1 MFKQTFKSIDDVLWK
16 DAGCTSEL
24 DRTEQT
30 PWLLFLRY
38 LDALEQDKAAEAEL
52 DEMRY
57 TTSSTKPTAGKR
69 GPRRKTPQARSSTS
83 LPSIGS
89 ADVGSRR
96 GAFWTLGQRC
106 TASHEKY
113 RIR

>member
-69 GPRRKTPQARSSTS
+69 GPRRKTPRARSSTWW
-83 LPSIGS
+83 PSIRLVD
-89 ADVGSRR
+89 AGSRS
-96 GAFWTLGQRC
+96 GAFRALVERC
-106 TASHEKY
+106 TACREEY
-113 RIR
+113 RIQ